1 MRKKPHVSSLI
12 IQSQTRCCF
21 ALRDS
26 FSTDASP
33 RRVSS
38 TVRRRFVLHGVAA
51 LSGRIAATALFSMR
65 AIATDVA
72 RSVVC
77 LLVVNVSATKTDEPI
92 EMPLWEKTHVGAD
105 NTGDVGN

>member
-1 MRKKPHVSSLI
+1 
-12 IQSQTRCCF
+12 
-21 ALRDS
+21 
-26 FSTDASP
+26 
-33 RRVSS
+33 
-38 TVRRRFVLHGVAA
+38 
-51 LSGRIAATALFSMR
+51 MR

-92 EMPLWEKTHVGAD
+92 EMPLWEKTHVGPAD